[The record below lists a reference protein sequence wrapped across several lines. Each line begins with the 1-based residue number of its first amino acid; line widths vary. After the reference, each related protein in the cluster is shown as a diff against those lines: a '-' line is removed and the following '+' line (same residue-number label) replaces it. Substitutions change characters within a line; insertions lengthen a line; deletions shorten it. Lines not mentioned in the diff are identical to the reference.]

1 MISFHND
8 IEVKNKYVN
17 RVKLHAEADEI
28 VQGTGWENGKGCAIG
43 CTLESFDHSAYPTEL
58 GLPEWL
64 ARLEDTLFE
73 GMENKEAMKFPVKF
87 LESISVGVDLEPVK
101 WKFCS
106 FICSENLSIVENL
119 DIDSDLKKQVL
130 KAIEDVKSVHEEAL
144 KTGSWDDSAADSA
157 ADSAYSAA
165 DSAAGSAA
173 DSAYSAAYSAARSA
187 AHKKYADHLLKILRE
202 SQPDTN
208 EGRGVGG

>member
-1 MISFHND
+1 
-8 IEVKNKYVN
+8 
-17 RVKLHAEADEI
+17 
-28 VQGTGWENGKGCAIG
+28 
-43 CTLESFDHSAYPTEL
+43 
-58 GLPEWL
+58 
-64 ARLEDTLFE
+64 
-73 GMENKEAMKFPVKF
+73 MENKEAMKFPVKF